1 MDGLAAGS
9 AGLAG
14 GVVEVRDGYGSDANT
29 RAMEA
34 DCSGDSSLFG
44 ADGEPVGGVFDVAA
58 GYDSTVCEEERGAHA
73 EVAVGGVGVV
83 GGGDGALVQVFDL
96 CVGEAGGGHDVS
108 EAIGCERGWQ
118 VVWR

>member
-58 GYDSTVCEEERGAHA
+58 GDDGVGRVVEQERGSDA
-73 EVAVGGVGVV
+73 EVTVRGVGVV
-83 GGGDGALVQVFDL
+83 GNFSGAVLEVCDL
-96 CVGEAGGGHDVS
+96 GLCQRGWGEAAGRFG
-108 EAIGCERGWQ
+108 
-118 VVWR
+118 